1 MTNTTVNRVSSPKVI
16 STFDI
21 DNQSMSG
28 QAVPNVGF
36 VILNKDT
43 KLSPK
48 QLRTAKKGND
58 LVIKTT
64 DDDETYLVIK
74 DYFITDDVQIIGVS
88 NDQFA
93 PYIISPVESTATATL
108 GAVIAETNYTPY
120 LLGLLGVGGVALAS
134 GGSDDKGGTSLS
146 TSQITPNPVHPPSN
160 TPIEILLSNLNV
172 DEHATGAVIGTLSVD
187 NTDSYTY
194 MVNDDRFEILN
205 NQLKL
210 KNGIVLDHEAERSV
224 TIEISAIN
232 QNGLSHKQSFSILIN
247 DINEAPTDI
256 TLSINSILEN
266 ERSLGSV
273 YISDDKFTDYAY
285 QINDPRFEIIDGY
298 LRVKDDHVID
308 YETEKQLDISIKVID
323 EDLSFSKEFTIDVK
337 DVLEKTTLTGDDQN
351 NTLGFIDSND
361 QYYIF
366 GGTGDDI
373 LTGGTNNDILRG
385 GAGTDIMDGGAGDD
399 KFIIVGDLTL
409 GGKLD
414 SDEDAE
420 LLGVALSSLNGQNL
434 NEDNNGAVEII
445 RGGDGE
451 DTLYV
456 YGNADL
462 SNYDLSGIEH
472 VVLRSDVKF
481 TATQL
486 QGFKTVKGD
495 GLSTLRIDNKTESEQ
510 TVDLSELQLTG
521 IGHIGLNNTKLSFT
535 ELGQLGGVNSVSGK
549 GVLITTNP
557 NIDLKGISLD
567 TSIDAMCIDDSG

>member
-1 MTNTTVNRVSSPKVI
+1 MKNTTVNIVSSQKVI

-21 DNQSMSG
+21 DNQSMSV

-224 TIEISAIN
+224 AIEISAIN

-285 QINDPRFEIIDGY
+285 QINDPRFEIIDG
-298 LRVKDDHVID
+298 
-308 YETEKQLDISIKVID
+308 
-323 EDLSFSKEFTIDVK
+323 F
-337 DVLEKTTLTGDDQN
+337 
-351 NTLGFIDSND
+351 
-361 QYYIF
+361 
-366 GGTGDDI
+366 
-373 LTGGTNNDILRG
+373 
-385 GAGTDIMDGGAGDD
+385 
-399 KFIIVGDLTL
+399 
-409 GGKLD
+409 
-414 SDEDAE
+414 
-420 LLGVALSSLNGQNL
+420 
-434 NEDNNGAVEII
+434 
-445 RGGDGE
+445 
-451 DTLYV
+451 
-456 YGNADL
+456 
-462 SNYDLSGIEH
+462 
-472 VVLRSDVKF
+472 
-481 TATQL
+481 
-486 QGFKTVKGD
+486 
-495 GLSTLRIDNKTESEQ
+495 
-510 TVDLSELQLTG
+510 
-521 IGHIGLNNTKLSFT
+521 
-535 ELGQLGGVNSVSGK
+535 
-549 GVLITTNP
+549 
-557 NIDLKGISLD
+557 
-567 TSIDAMCIDDSG
+567 